1 VKLLL
6 TLAWFLVTG
15 GLASAGM
22 GRAVEAW
29 PAGATRAISAT
40 EHRVDA
46 ARPGERTAADWR
58 SAGHR
63 PPAGH
68 APGIEDAVPAGGL
81 SAITTRL
88 RARTPH
94 FPATAARVERPRRM
108 RFPTEATAPPH
119 ARS

>member
-1 VKLLL
+1 MKLLL

-22 GRAVEAW
+22 GRAVEAR

-58 SAGHR
+58 SASPR
-63 PPAGH
+63 SPSGH
-68 APGIEDAVPAGGL
+68 APGIEDAIPAGGR
-81 SAITTRL
+81 SAVATRS
-88 RARTPH
+88 RARAPH
-94 FPATAARVERPRRM
+94 FPATVARVERPRRM
-108 RFPTEATAPPH
+108 RFPTEATAPPQ